1 MLKKLCDKCNKEMS
15 LGDYNYEEQS
25 FSININKSNDEMI
38 TFSGDLCEDCE
49 NEIINTITELL
60 EKNGI
65 KKELD
70 EVEIVAVD
78 EEETE
83 I

>member
-1 MLKKLCDKCNKEMS
+1 MS
-15 LGDYNYEEQS
+15 LGDYEEQN
-25 FSININKSNDEMI
+25 FSININKSDDEMI

-65 KKELD
+65 KKEMD
-70 EVEIVAVD
+70 EVIVVD
-78 EEETE
+78 
-83 I
+83 

>member
-15 LGDYNYEEQS
+15 LDDYNYEEQN
-25 FSININKSNDEMI
+25 FSININKSDDEMI
-38 TFSGDLCEDCE
+38 TFSGDLCENCE

-70 EVEIVAVD
+70 EIVVVD
-78 EEETE
+78 EESEL
-83 I
+83 